1 MHTLPSSS
9 LKKYLEDVHNERLN
23 IAVHTVCSHT
33 ETRSVS
39 DGNGG
44 TKTESHTVTTYDHT
58 ENMPYGECLGDE
70 KNAVDINR
78 GRYDFVLC
86 KTISDVQF
94 ENGKADEELVEKFRK
109 KTYEDNKHRDTHCS
123 VTVNFVLSTIEPK
136 QMVKYSNSCMFNRF
150 MYEIASVLLCG
161 GLYVSYV
168 GMKAGQCDVVVTKR
182 VLGLQSKV
190 PSWNT
195 GGAAPIPVA
204 DGAVA
209 LLAAAAR
216 GQQMQPMQQMG
227 GQPMAGQIPQFGQPM
242 AGQVP
247 QFGQPLAGQVPQFG
261 QSMAGQVPQYGQ
273 PPQMPGQSPQF
284 GMGMQNQMGMGG
296 GGGMG
301 GGMNGMQFGS
311 NMGVQPTQ
319 TIEMTQMQ
327 QGMVQGPPPVY
338 ALPVPT
344 VPTVS
349 VRVPIYG
356 GGGSATA
363 EYNGKLVMVSI
374 PIDATPGAQINVP
387 VPEGYY

>member
-44 TKTESHTVTTYDHT
+44 HKTESHTVITYDHT

-94 ENGKADEELVEKFRK
+94 ENGKADEELVEKFKK
-109 KTYEDNKHRDTHCS
+109 KTYEDNKHRDESCS
-123 VTVNFVLSTIEPK
+123 VTVNFVISTIEPK

-195 GGAAPIPVA
+195 GGAAPIPVT
-204 DGAVA
+204 DGAVGQPQVA

-227 GQPMAGQIPQFGQPM
+227 GQPMAGQ
-242 AGQVP
+242 VP
-247 QFGQPLAGQVPQFG
+247 QFGQP
-261 QSMAGQVPQYGQ
+261 MAGQVPQYGQ
-273 PPQMPGQSPQF
+273 PPQMLGQSPQF
-284 GMGMQNQMGMGG
+284 GMGMQNQMGMAG

-301 GGMNGMQFGS
+301 GGMQLGS

-356 GGGSATA
+356 GGGTATA
-363 EYNGKLVMVSI
+363 EYNGKLVMVSV
-374 PIDATPGAQINVP
+374 PIDATPGAQIDVP